1 METKNTP
8 LFYFYIYLSLLA
20 LLALTVVASVVR
32 VAPELSTFLSLG
44 IAVLKASLVLLFF
57 MKLKS
62 VSPKIKFFA
71 FGTLVWT
78 LILISLISVD
88 YLTRGLNGV
97 LGK

>member
-1 METKNTP
+1 MEIKKAP
-8 LFYFYIYLSLLA
+8 LFYFYIYLSLLF
-20 LLALTVVASVVR
+20 LLTLTVVASVVSL
-32 VAPELSTFLSLG
+32 PEAISTTLSLL
-44 IAVLKASLVLLFF
+44 IAAGKAILVLFFF

-88 YLTRGLNGV
+88 YLTRGQIGV
-97 LGK
+97 LGQ